1 MRRSGTS
8 DRTDMRLGRIGERL
22 SSEQGSA
29 LVLVMFIVLLL
40 TILGVG
46 VLSAAV
52 GGATRTETRE
62 NDVQSIHLAQKK
74 IDEVMAYVT
83 ADVNQKIQ
91 DYMGRSQA
99 ELDQSIHN
107 FLGSLNDGKN
117 GFVSSTSLNGAAN
130 GITSITLDENASTS
144 SKYVIVIRANA
155 TVNGVVR
162 TLQQKAEISTF
173 PDFLNYSLGSEGTVY
188 LNGAPY
194 IEGKLYAG
202 IRLMLSQVA
211 KYKYFTE
218 STKTTL
224 YPRIEGEAQV
234 QSLKDMRY
242 STDGTDYE
250 EIPVSD
256 KEAYSLL
263 DDRVKQVYEKSQ
275 VKKQSTFVQIDVE
288 DSFLDKVAEA
298 SGSAGNKAGFA
309 GIYYGA
315 EGKNSS
321 ETATQ
326 RGERLITS
334 LQQPSGNMTTLK
346 MPLLSD
352 YDQLVDGTL
361 TADELKWKKQELYDA
376 AVREF
381 KLKLMSLQTSAII
394 DGDLNLDGT
403 TYNEITD
410 LDKAQG
416 SEESNWIIVNGDLT
430 VDNSTIQANML
441 VTGNLHIKGEVQL
454 DSTMFVLGSTD
465 IVNANISGKNDKEL
479 VLISK
484 GSVLINRI
492 EEFRDVATRLKG
504 FFYTDSTAELYGVG
518 SIFSLEGGFFAKGDL
533 TINAVVGKVY
543 PNPGQPEFLFEEQH
557 QEGEA
562 AARFVIH
569 YNEDVFADQRVGL
582 PRVTQVN
589 IHLDPIELLAS
600 AGETDQTGDGN

>member
-1 MRRSGTS
+1 M
-8 DRTDMRLGRIGERL
+8 

-46 VLSAAV
+46 VLSATI

-91 DYMGRSQA
+91 NYMGRPQA
-99 ELDQSIHN
+99 DLDLSIQN
-107 FLGSLNDGKN
+107 FLVSLNNEKN

-130 GITSITLDENASTS
+130 GITSITLDKGASTN

-162 TLQQKAEISTF
+162 TLQQKVEVSTF
-173 PDFLNYSLGSEGTVY
+173 PDFLNYSLGSEGIVY

-202 IRLMLSQVA
+202 IQLMLSPVA

-224 YPRIEGEAQV
+224 YPRIDGEAQV

-242 STDGTDYE
+242 STDGTAYE
-250 EIPVSD
+250 DIPVSD
-256 KEAYSLL
+256 KETYSKL
-263 DDRVKQVYEKSQ
+263 DDRVKQVYENSQ

-298 SGSAGNKAGFA
+298 SGSAGNKTEFAVTYFGAG
-309 GIYYGA
+309 
-315 EGKNSS
+315 GKNSA
-321 ETATQ
+321 ETPTT
-326 RGERLITS
+326 RGTRLVDT
-334 LQQPSGNMTTLK
+334 LQEPAGNITTLK
-346 MPLLSD
+346 MPVKSD
-352 YDQLVDGTL
+352 YDQWVDNTL
-361 TADELKWKKQELYDA
+361 TAEELKWKRQELYDA

-381 KLKLMSLQTSAII
+381 KQKLISLGTSTII
-394 DGDLNLDGT
+394 DGNLNLDGT
-403 TYNEITD
+403 TYNEIKD
-410 LDKAQG
+410 LAKAQG
-416 SEESNWIIVNGDLT
+416 TEESHWLIVNGDLT
-430 VDNSTIQANML
+430 VDNSTIQANIL
-441 VTGNLHIKGEVQL
+441 VTGNLHIKGEVKL

-465 IVNANISGKNDKEL
+465 VVNANISGKNDKEL

-492 EEFRDVATRLKG
+492 EEFRDEATRLKG

-543 PNPGQPEFLFEEQH
+543 PNPGQPEFRFEDQN

-562 AARFVIH
+562 AARFVIR

-589 IHLDPIELLAS
+589 IHLNPIELLAQT
-600 AGETDQTGDGN
+600 GETGQTGDGNQP

>member
-1 MRRSGTS
+1 M
-8 DRTDMRLGRIGERL
+8 

-46 VLSAAV
+46 VLSATI

-91 DYMGRSQA
+91 NYMGRPQA
-99 ELDQSIHN
+99 DLDLSIHN
-107 FLGSLNDGKN
+107 FLVSLNNEKN

-130 GITSITLDENASTS
+130 GITSITLDEGASTN

-162 TLQQKAEISTF
+162 TLQQKVEVSTF

-202 IRLMLSQVA
+202 IQLMLSPVA
-211 KYKYFTE
+211 QYKYFSE

-224 YPRIEGEAQV
+224 YPRIDGEAQV
-234 QSLKDMRY
+234 QSLKDMQY
-242 STDGTDYE
+242 STDGTAYK

-256 KEAYSLL
+256 KETYSLL
-263 DDRVKQVYEKSQ
+263 DDRVKQVYENSQ

-298 SGSAGNKAGFA
+298 SGSASNKAEFA
-309 GIYYGA
+309 VTYYGA
-315 EGKNSS
+315 GGKNSA
-321 ETATQ
+321 ETPTT
-326 RGERLITS
+326 RGTRLVDT
-334 LQQPSGNMTTLK
+334 LQEPTGNMTTLK
-346 MPLLSD
+346 MPVKSD
-352 YDQLVDGTL
+352 YDQLVDDTL

-381 KLKLMSLQTSAII
+381 KLRLMNLGTSAIN
-394 DGDLNLDGT
+394 DGNLHLDGT

-410 LDKAQG
+410 LAKAQS
-416 SEESNWIIVNGDLT
+416 SEESHWLIVNGDLT
-430 VDNSTIQANML
+430 VDNSTIQANIL
-441 VTGNLHIKGEVQL
+441 VTGNLHIKGEVKL

-465 IVNANISGKNDKEL
+465 VVNANISGKNDKEL

-492 EEFRDVATRLKG
+492 EEFRNVATRLKG
-504 FFYTDSTAELYGVG
+504 FFYTDSMAELYGVG

-533 TINAVVGKVY
+533 TINAVVGKVF
-543 PNPGQPEFLFEEQH
+543 PIPGQPEFQFEDQD
-557 QEGEA
+557 QEGKD
-562 AARFVIH
+562 AARFVIR

-589 IHLDPIELLAS
+589 IHLDPIELLAQT
-600 AGETDQTGDGN
+600 GETGQTGDGNQP

>member
-91 DYMGRSQA
+91 DYMGRPQA
-99 ELDQSIHN
+99 ELNQSIHD
-107 FLGSLNDGKN
+107 FLGSLNAGKN
-117 GFVSSTSLNGAAN
+117 GFISSTSLNGAAN
-130 GITSITLDENASTS
+130 GITSITLENASTS

-242 STDGTDYE
+242 STDGTAYK
-250 EIPVSD
+250 EIPVSN

-298 SGSAGNKAGFA
+298 SGSADNKATFA
-309 GIYYGA
+309 DIYYGA
-315 EGKNSS
+315 EGKDSS
-321 ETATQ
+321 ETSTQ

-334 LQQPSGNMTTLK
+334 LQEPSGNMTTLK
-346 MPLLSD
+346 MPALSD
-352 YDQLVDGTL
+352 YDQLVDTTL

-376 AVREF
+376 AVRGF
-381 KLKLMSLQTSAII
+381 KLRLTSLNASTII
-394 DGDLNLDGT
+394 DGNLNLDGA

-441 VTGNLHIKGEVQL
+441 VTGNLHIKGEVKL

-533 TINAVVGKVY
+533 TINAVVGRVY
-543 PNPGQPEFLFEEQH
+543 PSPGQPEFLFEEQH
-557 QEGEA
+557 QEEES

-589 IHLDPIELLAS
+589 IHLDPIELIALAK
-600 AGETDQTGDGN
+600 ETDQTGDSN